1 VTPYRRILFAL
12 SGKLGDTVACYAT
25 VRAYADAFPADEVT
39 LLVRARYAPLFARE
53 AGVRVIGF
61 SGRVA
66 MLAKLLARRWRE
78 PAYDAL
84 LVLLGSG
91 AQTRDLGRL
100 VRARR
105 KIFVDGRFRDVYPE
119 WPEIP
124 AGHLHSEPAWRVA
137 RLFEPRLAQPLRASI
152 PSLAALRR
160 PGPIVAIAPASD
172 ETRRSMTPACLRQ
185 LAASL
190 PARHPG
196 RELRVLINP
205 ADRDAQPLLAAGLP
219 EGACWERFADLPA
232 LVAALRGLEH
242 LHATDSGVYHLA
254 AAMGVPTTAYYG
266 PTQPWKNA
274 FPAQAGLTRV
284 RLAALGGDHCEEKQC
299 RDPVCLSRAIALHA
313 GSSTP
318 AHALQE
324 QTPPGCLLRR
334 HSAAELERLAV
345 LGPSVQA
352 PGREPVPVH

>member
-1 VTPYRRILFAL
+1 VTPSRRVLFAL

-25 VRAYADAFPADEVT
+25 VRAYADRFPGDAVT

-66 MLAKLLARRWRE
+66 MLARLLARRWRE

-105 KIFVDGRFRDVYPE
+105 KIFLDGRFGDLYPE
-119 WPEIP
+119 WPEVP
-124 AGHLHSEPAWRVA
+124 PDHLHSEPAWRVA
-137 RLFEPRLAQPLRASI
+137 RVFEPRLEQPLRSSI

-160 PGPIVAIAPASD
+160 PGGAVAIAPASN
-172 ETRRSMTPACLRQ
+172 ETRRSMRP
-185 LAASL
+185 ASL
-190 PARHPG
+190 HQLVEALAGRHPG
-196 RELRVLINP
+196 RELRVLVNP

-219 EGACWERFADLPA
+219 QGARWERFADLPA
-232 LVAALRGLEH
+232 LVAALCGTEH
-242 LHATDSGVYHLA
+242 LYATDTGLYHLA
-254 AAMGVPTTAYYG
+254 TAMGVPTTTYYG

-299 RDPVCLSRAIALHA
+299 HDPVCLAKAVALHTGA
-313 GSSTP
+313 APPERLEG
-318 AHALQE
+318 
-324 QTPPGCLLRR
+324 TPPGCLLRR
-334 HSAAELERLAV
+334 HTAAQLHRLAV
-345 LGPSVQA
+345 LES